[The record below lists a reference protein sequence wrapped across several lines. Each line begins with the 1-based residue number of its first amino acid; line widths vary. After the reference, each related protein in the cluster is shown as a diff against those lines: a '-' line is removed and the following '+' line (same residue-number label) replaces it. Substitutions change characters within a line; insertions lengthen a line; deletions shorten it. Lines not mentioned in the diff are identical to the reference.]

1 MLPKGLRL
9 LVFRLISVR
18 EASKVEAWE
27 MREWPDIGP
36 PAPQRRGLSL
46 HSLWAMALKASSPKE
61 DFKFKERKK
70 TKKWNPLRQQYQLG
84 CGMWERGRRF

>member
-1 MLPKGLRL
+1 
-9 LVFRLISVR
+9 
-18 EASKVEAWE
+18 

-46 HSLWAMALKASSPKE
+46 QPSGNGFEGIFPKE

-70 TKKWNPLRQQYQLG
+70 TKKWESFKTAIPVSQDVGERDVLSKPPLWICLIAFFTGVEGGGVGFQK
-84 CGMWERGRRF
+84 

>member
-1 MLPKGLRL
+1 
-9 LVFRLISVR
+9 
-18 EASKVEAWE
+18 

-46 HSLWAMALKASSPKE
+46 QPSGNGFEGIFPKE

-84 CGMWERGRRF
+84 QDVGERDVSE